1 MKRGGVTV
9 AGSFDAMN
17 FRRLA
22 GCRKDVLWHP
32 VKTPKAFLRLTLR
45 VLMIA
50 GLIASSEQFRFPGP
64 LCRFHRSG
72 TSILVRRSRRPT

>member
-32 VKTPKAFLRLTLR
+32 VKTP
-45 VLMIA
+45 
-50 GLIASSEQFRFPGP
+50 
-64 LCRFHRSG
+64 
-72 TSILVRRSRRPT
+72 RRSCA